1 MNMATTKFSISR
13 DLYEELSLTES
24 KLKSTLDYF
33 EKKSMTSQERLFF
46 KIWASDELKLGVFE
60 KGQVVIKKGE
70 TPGLAYAVTL
80 GEIETSDSDNHYN
93 LGPGSVI
100 GLAEGLAEV
109 PSKYEYRVKE
119 FVNCKIIPLPR
130 AMREMQLTNTGLKGI
145 CRMTIQR
152 ILGSNAKIP
161 DYMK

>member
-1 MNMATTKFSISR
+1 MNMTTTKFSISR

-33 EKKSMTSQERLFF
+33 EKKNMTSQERLFF
-46 KIWASDELKLGVFE
+46 KLWSEDQLKLGVFE
-60 KGQVVIKKGE
+60 KDQVIIKKGE
-70 TPGLAYAVTL
+70 IPGLAFAVTL
-80 GEIETSDSDNHYN
+80 GEIHTSDSKNDYV

-100 GLAEGLAEV
+100 GLAEGLSET
-109 PSKYEYRVKE
+109 PSNYEYRAKE
-119 FVNCKIIPLPR
+119 FVNCKIIPLTR

-145 CRMTIQR
+145 CRMTIER
-152 ILGSNAKIP
+152 ILGSKTTIP